1 MTAERR
7 KLDSGTAF
15 SADNQMGVPPLLD
28 HLRNAARDA
37 RSKRYVDLFGACA
50 VLSGNRHIAAKV
62 ACEVLMRCLD
72 QALGRRPVMFRIGE
86 RETSFDENWL
96 LALARALKAGD
107 TPSVT
112 FLLHSQVPKSAHRNL
127 VFLVR
132 SVVESLDQVDNVIGL
147 S

>member
-7 KLDSGTAF
+7 KLAVGTAF
-15 SADNQMGVPPLLD
+15 TNDHHTDVPPLLD

-50 VLSGNRHIAAKV
+50 VLSGNRQIAAKA

-72 QALGRRPVMFRIGE
+72 QALGRRPVMFRTGE
-86 RETSFDENWL
+86 SETSFDENWL
-96 LALARALKAGD
+96 LALARALKSGD

-132 SVVESLDQVDNVIGL
+132 SVAESFDQVDNVVGL

>member
-1 MTAERR
+1 
-7 KLDSGTAF
+7 
-15 SADNQMGVPPLLD
+15 
-28 HLRNAARDA
+28 
-37 RSKRYVDLFGACA
+37 
-50 VLSGNRHIAAKV
+50 
-62 ACEVLMRCLD
+62 
-72 QALGRRPVMFRIGE
+72 MFRIGE

-132 SVVESLDQVDNVIGL
+132 SVVESFDQVDNVIGL

>member
-7 KLDSGTAF
+7 KLAVGTAF
-15 SADNQMGVPPLLD
+15 TNDHHTDVPPLLD

-50 VLSGNRHIAAKV
+50 VLSGNRQIAAKA
-62 ACEVLMRCLD
+62 ACEVLMRS
-72 QALGRRPVMFRIGE
+72 VMFRTGE
-86 RETSFDENWL
+86 SETSFDENWL
-96 LALARALKAGD
+96 LALARALKSGD

-132 SVVESLDQVDNVIGL
+132 SVVESFDQVDNVVGL